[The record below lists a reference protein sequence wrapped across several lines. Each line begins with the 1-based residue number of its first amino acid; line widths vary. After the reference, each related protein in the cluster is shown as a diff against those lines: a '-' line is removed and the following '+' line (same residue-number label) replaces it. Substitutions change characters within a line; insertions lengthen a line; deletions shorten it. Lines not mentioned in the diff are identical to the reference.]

1 MKLNGKCQ
9 KNPEE
14 FIGAAA
20 RQREGT
26 ANAPHAD
33 VTGTGRDFVSLPVR
47 IAFVAT
53 MLIGSRL
60 FLGNISRSRGRMD
73 VLTSF
78 AMVLFVIVLIETLAP
93 RIVRGILLFL
103 AGTALVFFHLL
114 YGAYFRFFNYTVP
127 FDIFRQ
133 WQDLFVV
140 GKYGGNLIS
149 IYELV
154 VAVVLP
160 LVFLVWIVFRS
171 VKGKLLLFII
181 LLGIMAIG
189 WTNRLTRDIK
199 RSANT
204 KAALPDI
211 LHKVGRYHFML
222 KMEKRRF
229 LRILNNIETAIPR
242 HLDGYRRVKDGGI
255 AVDPIEPSP
264 KSECAQYNI
273 ILILMESVRA
283 YECGFLGAKPSFT
296 PRLDELTRQA
306 KVYTDYYSNGTR
318 TVSAELSLL
327 CSVYPNPVGSL
338 TYLINPRIN
347 ITSLPQILSEFG
359 YDTLWFS
366 GYTADFHNKRAFL
379 SHHGIQKIFDRDVL
393 PKPTQPTIGW
403 GMADG
408 EMFEHVWSILKDSNQ
423 PFFAQITTLSNH
435 CGERLDYPTEV
446 DTPPVEGPVPFRK
459 YMQGTYYTDHTVS
472 DFIEKVR
479 SSTLADN
486 TIIIITGDHGLWL
499 FPHGL
504 KDPLQR
510 LETFFRMPLCVWGPR
525 ELIGPGRD
533 DTLGSHIDVAPT
545 VMDMLNIRRTNTFLG
560 QSLLNT
566 DISSNDRY
574 VTAFFGNSSYFRTG
588 DVLALPKVTMQT
600 EEMQTG
606 AYVRGEEGRLC
617 GRSQISLFALRGDL
631 LRDPHA
637 GTSFVDELRAKA
649 ISKRIDDI
657 TLLTAYGTYFGAFQ
671 GIR

>member
-1 MKLNGKCQ
+1 MKLNGKRL
-9 KNPEE
+9 NNEE
-14 FIGAAA
+14 GAAGG
-20 RQREGT
+20 QREGT
-26 ANAPHAD
+26 ANAAHAEI
-33 VTGTGRDFVSLPVR
+33 TAIGRDFVSLPVR

-78 AMVLFVIVLIETLAP
+78 ATVLFVIVLIETLAP
-93 RIVRGILLFL
+93 RILRGILLL
-103 AGTALVFFHLL
+103 LTGTALVFFHLL
-114 YGAYFRFFNYTVP
+114 YGVYFRFFNYTVP

-160 LVFLVWIVFRS
+160 LVFLVWIALRS

-181 LLGIMAIG
+181 LAGIMAIG
-189 WTNRLTRDIK
+189 WTNRLMRDIN

-204 KAALPDI
+204 KAALPDM

-222 KMEKRRF
+222 RMKKQRF
-229 LRILNNIETAIPR
+229 LRILDNIETAIPR
-242 HLDGYRRVKDGGI
+242 HLDGYRRVKSGGI
-255 AVDPIEPSP
+255 AVEPIEPSP

-296 PRLDELTRQA
+296 PRLDELTGQA
-306 KVYTDYYSNGTR
+306 RVYTDYYSNGTR

-338 TYLINPRIN
+338 TYLINPKIG

-366 GYTADFHNKRAFL
+366 GYTADFHNKRTFL

-393 PKPTQPTIGW
+393 PKPTEPTIGW

-408 EMFEHVWSILKDSNQ
+408 EMFENVWSILKDCNQ

-435 CGERLDYPTEV
+435 CDERLDYPTEA
-446 DTPPVEGPVPFRK
+446 DTPAVEGPLRFRK

-472 DFIEKVR
+472 RFIEKVR
-479 SSTLADN
+479 SSELADD
-486 TIIIITGDHGLWL
+486 TIIVVTSDHGLWF
-499 FPHGL
+499 FPTGL
-504 KDPLQR
+504 KNPLQR
-510 LETFFRMPLCVWGPR
+510 WETFFRMPLCVWGPR
-525 ELIGPGRD
+525 GLIAPGRD

-545 VMDMLNIRRTNTFLG
+545 LMDMLNIRSTNTFLG
-560 QSLLNT
+560 QSLLERG
-566 DISSNDRY
+566 ISSEDRY
-574 VTAFFGNSSYFRTG
+574 VTAFLGNTPYFRVG
-588 DVLALPKVTMQT
+588 DVLALPEVAI
-600 EEMQTG
+600 QTG
-606 AYVRGEEGRLC
+606 AYVRGEETRLC

-637 GTSFVDELRAKA
+637 GTPFADESRAEA

-657 TLLTAYGTYFGAFQ
+657 MLLTAYATYFDAFQ